1 MAENLKSNTIFPK
14 HDAKSFQY
22 ALIAA
27 LNHNQIKGQPE
38 RISKIMAFINQ
49 YDWKEIDFPAQQ
61 KDWI

>member
-1 MAENLKSNTIFPK
+1 MAENLKSNTIYPK

-38 RISKIMAFINQ
+38 RKKKIMAFINQ